1 MSHQIYWGETH
12 HNLYVLDETE
22 VDLDRVCR
30 EARSHLDFM
39 SFAYYTPHLF
49 RYKPEL
55 NPPGK
60 YGFRLEAW
68 KPADRIEREWEAV
81 QGAARRH
88 NDEGAFVTFPGYE
101 WQGDSMSGDHN
112 VIFRAEGAPV
122 YCVNTLAELYAC
134 LAPHDALAIPHHT
147 AYRVGMRGKDW
158 SVHDETRSPFV
169 EIFSIHG
176 CSETDEGGVGMWRN
190 RHMGP
195 AVTGGTY
202 RDALLAGLHVGAIG
216 STDSF
221 GSRLLSG
228 MYGHGLMAVL
238 APALTRADLWA
249 AFKARRVYGVTGD
262 RIELDFT
269 VDGALMGSCIQSTG
283 PRRVHVGVRGLD
295 AIDRIELL
303 RDERVIATHH
313 HQGAWEAPRAG
324 TRSRFC
330 LRLETGWGPAADELA
345 VGEHVWAGELT
356 LSGGRFLRSVPCWR
370 TAGQGP
376 VVLAHDRASFTMRTS
391 SDSVDAP
398 WQNANVFEF
407 EADPADTLRLHL
419 NGHEAI
425 GVAREFMAGSR
436 VIWYRDE
443 SVARLRD
450 LAGLTPAECER
461 DDTYYHFSYKAKL
474 HRVQPE
480 AAYTASFDFV
490 DDRLLAREACYRV
503 RVEQRNGQ
511 RAWSSPIWVTPGWSS

>member
-1 MSHQIYWGETH
+1 MTHHIYWGETH

-30 EARSHLDFM
+30 EARSHLDFL

-68 KPADRIEREWEAV
+68 KPAERIAREWAAV
-81 QGAARRH
+81 QDATRRH

-101 WQGDSMSGDHN
+101 WQGDSTSGDHN
-112 VIFRAEGAPV
+112 VIYRTEGAPV
-122 YCVNTLAELYAC
+122 YRVNTLRELYAC

-158 SVHDETRSPFV
+158 SVHDEARSPFV
-169 EIFSIHG
+169 EIFSVHG
-176 CSETDEGGVGMWRN
+176 CSETDEGWVGMWRN

-202 RDALLAGLHVGAIG
+202 RDALLAGLHVGAIA

-221 GSRLLSG
+221 GSHLLSG
-228 MYGHGLMAVL
+228 MYGHGLMAAL
-238 APALTRADLWA
+238 APALTRDDLWA

-262 RIELDFT
+262 RIALDFT
-269 VDGALMGSCIQSTG
+269 VNGAEMGSRLLAAG
-283 PRRVHVGVRGLD
+283 PRQVHVAVTGLD
-295 AIDRIELL
+295 ALDRIEVL
-303 RDERVIATHH
+303 RDERVIATHN
-313 HQGAWEAPRAG
+313 HQAAWEPPRPG
-324 TRSRFC
+324 VRSRFL
-330 LRLETGWGPAADELA
+330 LRLEVGWGPAADELE
-345 VGEHVWAGELT
+345 VGQHAWEGELI

-370 TAGQGP
+370 TPGQGP
-376 VVLAHDRASFTMRTS
+376 VALAHDRATFALCT
-391 SDSVDAP
+391 DPAAVDAA
-398 WQNANVFEF
+398 WQNALVFEF
-407 EADPADTLRLHL
+407 EADGADTLHLRL
-419 NGHEAI
+419 NGHTEV
-425 GVAREFMAGSR
+425 GPVANFMARSR

-443 SVARLRD
+443 CVARLQALR
-450 LAGLTPAECER
+450 GLTPAECER
-461 DDTYYHFSYKAKL
+461 DDTYYHMAYKAKL
-474 HRVQPE
+474 HRAQPE
-480 AAYTASFDFV
+480 AAYTAAFDFV
-490 DDRLLAREACYRV
+490 DDAPLEREACYRV

-511 RAWSSPIWVTPGWSS
+511 RAWSSPIWAAPEKQE